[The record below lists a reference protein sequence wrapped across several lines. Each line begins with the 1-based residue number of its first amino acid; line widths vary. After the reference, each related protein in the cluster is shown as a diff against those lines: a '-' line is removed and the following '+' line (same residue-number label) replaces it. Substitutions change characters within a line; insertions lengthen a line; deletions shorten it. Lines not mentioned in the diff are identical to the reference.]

1 MAEKPQLVIC
11 SQGSLELFSDND
23 IISLGAGE
31 FCFEDTVL
39 LNTKDSNFDM
49 RARENSEIYKLPYT
63 SVWYLPCLHWALME
77 TFQKRCQRLGVNG
90 KLSKLKIGA

>member
-1 MAEKPQLVIC
+1 M
-11 SQGSLELFSDND
+11 
-23 IISLGAGE
+23 
-31 FCFEDTVL
+31 L

-77 TFQKRCQRLGVNG
+77 TFQKDVKDLELTVSLAN
-90 KLSKLKIGA
+90 